1 MAQAC
6 AARMEGGGSI
16 VNVASVLGQ
25 IAPRFPQAAYAA
37 SKAGV
42 IGLTR
47 DLAAEWSARRG
58 IRVNALCPGYFDS
71 AMTETG
77 GDVRRTTREEQRLLG
92 VEGLQWGTDPGPI
105 LLASP
110 AQTY

>member
-58 IRVNALCPGYFDS
+58 IRVNALRPGYFDS
-71 AMTETG
+71 EMTETG
-77 GDVRRTTREEQRLLG
+77 GDVLRTTITEKSKLGRDGRQEEMGSGRG
-92 VEGLQWGTDPGPI
+92 
-105 LLASP
+105 
-110 AQTY
+110 

>member
-71 AMTETG
+71 EMTETRSEE
-77 GDVRRTTREEQRLLG
+77 RRVGHECVSTCRSR
-92 VEGLQWGTDPGPI
+92 W
-105 LLASP
+105 SP
-110 AQTY
+110 DH